1 MEKPT
6 CLLLEAK
13 RLNKELD
20 ELLWNGAA
28 PEEIRSVKNRLDM
41 VELKLN
47 MGETHDWSF

>member
-6 CLLLEAK
+6 CLRLEAK

-20 ELLWNGAA
+20 ELLWNGATTD
-28 PEEIRSVKNRLDM
+28 EIKPVATRLEI
-41 VELKLN
+41 VNLKLN

>member
-28 PEEIRSVKNRLDM
+28 PEEIGLHTGKVAEWNRLE
-41 VELKLN
+41 VV
-47 MGETHDWSF
+47 